1 MQVLESVGCFFDV
14 ETIMVYPMY
23 ADGRWYPNEG
33 TDVGECSDEWWSRL
47 SAEDLDTV
55 SNATNKYYGGGL
67 PDNAFSTYVENLN
80 WN

>member
-1 MQVLESVGCFFDV
+1 MKVLESVGCYFDV

-33 TDVGECSDEWWSRL
+33 TNVADCSDEWWSRL
-47 SAEDLDTV
+47 SEVDLDTV
-55 SNATNKYYGGGL
+55 SNATNEYYGGGL
-67 PDNAFSTYVENLN
+67 PDDAFSTYVENLN